1 MVLAGMDQ
9 TLSRLYAIAD
19 TATLEARGLALQ
31 PLVAD
36 WLGAGIRLIQLR
48 HKGHYS
54 RALYESARQVGALCR
69 DAGATLVI
77 DDRADIAALLGA
89 GLHVGQDDLSPAD
102 ARRVTGPRAMLG
114 YSTHDERQLSAGD
127 REPVD
132 YLAIGPVFATAS
144 KENAAPVLG
153 LSRIGGLR
161 ALTAK
166 PVVAIGGITRATAPD
181 LWRAGID
188 SVAVIGDLLPGPGE
202 TVRGRADEWVRLVR
216 DVL

>member
-1 MVLAGMDQ
+1 MDQ
-9 TLSRLYAIAD
+9 TLGRLYAIAD
-19 TATLEARGLALQ
+19 TATLEAKRLALQ

-36 WLGAGIRLIQLR
+36 WLDAGIRLIQLR

-54 RALYESARQVGALCR
+54 RAVYDCAWQVAALCR
-69 DAGATLVI
+69 EAGAMLAI

-89 GLHVGQDDLSPAD
+89 GLHVGQDDLSPQD
-102 ARRVTGPRAMLG
+102 ARRVIGPRALLG
-114 YSTHDERQLSAGD
+114 YSTHNEAQLAAGD

-144 KENAAPVLG
+144 KENPDPVLG
-153 LSRIGGLR
+153 LHRARALR

-166 PVVAIGGITRATAPD
+166 PLVAIGGITRASAPD
-181 LWRAGID
+181 LWRAGIQ
-188 SVAVIGDLLPGPGE
+188 SVAVIGDLLPAAGE
-202 TVRGRADEWVRLVR
+202 TVRGRAEEWVRLVK